1 MAPRMHVLV
10 VVLAPNKMSSPAKSS
25 LSSKSHQEAFSET
38 VGMFA
43 NSAIVG
49 SMMPVTIADSEDAED
64 RRDNNQKHNHTS
76 LTGNGNTTNTR
87 HTARVQSVIKRV
99 ERGMLN
105 IPRRRMLTCNL
116 HQDKDRKNQE
126 HFSGYTQ
133 DQSCRDSAL
142 NFSAEP
148 RICIPPW
155 AGGVCSN
162 SHLKF
167 TLRTQHRTTTN
178 SCHPNAKSLLR
189 PPASPFHSCCSLAI
203 TSIPTDINMT
213 TRVCTDRNC
222 AFTGIAG
229 KNSCARVLFINGV
242 PMYFL
247 SL

>member
-1 MAPRMHVLV
+1 
-10 VVLAPNKMSSPAKSS
+10 
-25 LSSKSHQEAFSET
+25 
-38 VGMFA
+38 MFA

-49 SMMPVTIADSEDAED
+49 SMMPVTIADSKDAED
-64 RRDNNQKHNHTS
+64 RRDNNQKQNQTS

-99 ERGMLN
+99 ERGMLS

-116 HQDKDRKNQE
+116 HQHKDRKDQE
-126 HFSGYTQ
+126 HFSGYTR

-155 AGGVCSN
+155 AGDVCSD

-167 TLRTQHRTTTN
+167 TLRTQRRTTTN

-213 TRVCTDRNC
+213 TRRLHRQKLCFHGDRGQKLMRTCTVYRWCSDVFSLPMIKLACHMFGSVNN
-222 AFTGIAG
+222 IAG
-229 KNSCARVLFINGV
+229 TFRS
-242 PMYFL
+242 
-247 SL
+247 